1 MTMSATAQLRE
12 AGRNLRA
19 AKQRTILALTGI
31 VIGIAAVIAL
41 LTTGSIARSEAL
53 RQFRLLGT
61 DMVSVVDTSS
71 QGLDERRRVLGAS
84 DAIGLAGLPTVVSA
98 APHTLDFATIPLPN
112 QGSIHVTK
120 VGVTADFANMHDMVL
135 AEGRFISPFDGLNAF
150 AVLGSGIARQMRD
163 GGLSPEV
170 GKHIRIEQNIYLVV
184 GLLAPSNVAVM
195 SGMRIDDIMMLP
207 IELSS
212 RERASDEVQSITL
225 RMGPDVH
232 YLDATDEIVGHFAL
246 VAPEMNVR
254 VDSPVPLIEQM
265 EAQMSLFALLLG
277 AVGGIS
283 LVLGGVGVMNAMLS
297 SVRERRLEIGIRR
310 ALGATRGDVQRQF
323 LAEAVLL
330 CLVGGALGALLGIGA
345 SVGISLYSG
354 WAWQWSAWALA
365 LGLGTAC
372 AAGLFFGYHPA
383 RQAARLDPV
392 VAMRDSI

>member
-1 MTMSATAQLRE
+1 MTMSATTQLRE

-19 AKQRTILALTGI
+19 AKQRTILALIGI
-31 VIGIAAVIAL
+31 VIGIGAVIAL

-53 RQFRLLGT
+53 EQFRSLGT
-61 DMVSVVDTSS
+61 DMVSVVDISH
-71 QGLDERRRVLGAS
+71 QGLDDQRRGLQAA
-84 DAIGLAGLPTVVSA
+84 DAIGLVGLPTVVSA
-98 APHTLDFATIPLPN
+98 APFTLDFAVVPVAN
-112 QGSIHVTK
+112 QGSVYVNK
-120 VGVTADFANMHDMVL
+120 VGVTADFADMHDVAL

-170 GKHIRIEQNIYLVV
+170 GKQIRIEQNIYLVV
-184 GLLAPSNVAVM
+184 GLLAPSNADGPP
-195 SGMRIDDIMMLP
+195 GMRIDDSMMLP
-207 IELSS
+207 VELAV
-212 RERASDEVQSITL
+212 RERANDEMESITL

-232 YLDATDEIVGHFAL
+232 YLDATDEILGHFAL
-246 VAPEMNVR
+246 VAPEMQIR

-354 WAWQWSAWALA
+354 WAWQWSASAVA

-372 AAGLFFGYHPA
+372 AAGIFFGYHPA

-392 VAMRDSI
+392 VAMRDY

>member
-1 MTMSATAQLRE
+1 
-12 AGRNLRA
+12 
-19 AKQRTILALTGI
+19 
-31 VIGIAAVIAL
+31 
-41 LTTGSIARSEAL
+41 
-53 RQFRLLGT
+53 
-61 DMVSVVDTSS
+61 
-71 QGLDERRRVLGAS
+71 
-84 DAIGLAGLPTVVSA
+84 
-98 APHTLDFATIPLPN
+98 
-112 QGSIHVTK
+112 
-120 VGVTADFANMHDMVL
+120 
-135 AEGRFISPFDGLNAF
+135 
-150 AVLGSGIARQMRD
+150 
-163 GGLSPEV
+163 
-170 GKHIRIEQNIYLVV
+170 
-184 GLLAPSNVAVM
+184 
-195 SGMRIDDIMMLP
+195 MMLP

-232 YLDATDEIVGHFAL
+232 YLDATDEIVGYFAL

>member
-1 MTMSATAQLRE
+1 MTMSATTQLRE
-12 AGRNLRA
+12 AGRSLRA
-19 AKQRTILALTGI
+19 AKQRTILALIGI
-31 VIGIAAVIAL
+31 VIGIGAVIAL

-53 RQFRLLGT
+53 EQFRSLGT
-61 DMVSVVDTSS
+61 DMVSVVDISP
-71 QGLDERRRVLGAS
+71 QGMDERRRGLQAS
-84 DAIGLAGLPTVVSA
+84 DAIGLVGLPTVVSA
-98 APHTLDFATIPLPN
+98 APHTLDFVIVPLPN
-112 QGSIHVTK
+112 QGSIYLNK
-120 VGVTADFANMHDMVL
+120 VGVTADFANMHDVAL

-150 AVLGSGIARQMRD
+150 AVLGADIARQMRD
-163 GGLSPEV
+163 GGLRPEV
-170 GKHIRIEQNIYLVV
+170 GKQIRIQQNIYLVV
-184 GLLAPSNVAVM
+184 GLLAPSNTDGPPGV
-195 SGMRIDDIMMLP
+195 RIDDSMMLP
-207 IELSS
+207 VELAV
-212 RERASDEVQSITL
+212 RERADDKMQGITL
-225 RMGPDVH
+225 RIGPDVH
-232 YLDATDEIVGHFAL
+232 YLDATDEIEGHFAL
-246 VAPEMNVR
+246 VAPEMQVR

-265 EAQMSLFALLLG
+265 EAQMGLFALLLG

-354 WAWQWSAWALA
+354 WTWQWSASAVA

-372 AAGLFFGYHPA
+372 AAGIFFGYHPA

-392 VAMRDSI
+392 VAMRDN